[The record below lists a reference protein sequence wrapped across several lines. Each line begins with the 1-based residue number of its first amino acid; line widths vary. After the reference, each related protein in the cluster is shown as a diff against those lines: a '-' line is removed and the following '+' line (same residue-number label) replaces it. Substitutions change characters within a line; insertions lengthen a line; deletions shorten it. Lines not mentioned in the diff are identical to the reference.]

1 MEKPTPAR
9 FLIGGASI
17 VLIGALVLVLT
28 LRWLPEPDASFVED
42 QRSSEPLPTI
52 QEPNVA
58 NTKEV
63 RVAGIS
69 DDRIGSV
76 VVNDSS
82 YTLAA
87 NPRGEFPRFYVDSGG
102 RVEGTVT
109 FSTAVP
115 GSHISIDADDGGYLD
130 ANTGTLNEDRR
141 VSFQLELPNHEG
153 AHRVTLRNG
162 SETRTFEFWVGEEP
176 PVIVRRD

>member
-9 FLIGGASI
+9 FLIGGVSI
-17 VLIGALVLVLT
+17 VFIAALVLIPT
-28 LRWLPEPDASFVED
+28 LRWLPEPDASFVEN
-42 QRSSEPLPTI
+42 QWSSEPLPTI
-52 QEPNVA
+52 QEPNRA

-63 RVAGIS
+63 RVTERS
-69 DDRIGSV
+69 DDFIGSV
-76 VVNDSS
+76 VVNESS

-87 NPRGEFPRFYVDSGG
+87 NPRGEFPRFYVDSGD

-109 FSTAVP
+109 FSAAVP
-115 GSHISIDADDGGYLD
+115 GSYVAIDAEDGGYLE
-130 ANTGTLNEDRR
+130 ANTGILNEDRR
-141 VSFQLELPNHEG
+141 VSFQFELPDYEG